1 METNLHRFNA
11 DRSITIEWRDA
22 CNEKQSNNKYF
33 TNNEI
38 RKWNTNHT
46 TQGPLINPQRQFCV
60 NIHTH
65 THMILIDVL
74 HVNYYIGFEKKK
86 FARIH
91 FVCHSTA
98 EKINKKLHTKLII
111 LDNNAFCIF
120 EGLKKKVI
128 YYFTQKQPSC
138 AHPLFIIRNRIN
150 YFFNWLSG
158 IFFFAK

>member
-1 METNLHRFNA
+1 MTTCFDSNITKFNKWMETNLHRFNA

-60 NIHTH
+60 NINIHTH

-74 HVNYYIGFEKKK
+74 HVNYYIGFEKKICK
-86 FARIH
+86 NSFCLSFDSGKDKQKIAY
-91 FVCHSTA
+91 
-98 EKINKKLHTKLII
+98 KINNI
-111 LDNNAFCIF
+111 
-120 EGLKKKVI
+120 G
-128 YYFTQKQPSC
+128 
-138 AHPLFIIRNRIN
+138 
-150 YFFNWLSG
+150 
-158 IFFFAK
+158 